1 MVRKYNKRENDL
13 AIENAKL
20 KQLIAGDGG
29 SPGQPYTP
37 PKEDPKNPWV
47 PAPGKGDK
55 KLVLSP
61 NDKFRIPVG
70 TPPPNDRM
78 YGIPTLPKGHPM
90 YNKWAN
96 QMMINNQPIAHRSH
110 KPNTRDYHN
119 PAQHNAPVDPGGN
132 PIKRSPSNKHLF
144 PTHREIDERNKGHWN
159 VDPENYTPDGM
170 LISSTPEFYKKENI
184 GGTLMDVVLPLLI
197 QKYGKGPDGKYKDP
211 DKLIEMMGKLR
222 GV

>member
-132 PIKRSPSNKHLF
+132 PIKRSPSNKHVF
-144 PTHREIDERNKGHWN
+144 PTDLQIDQRNKGDWN
-159 VDPENYTPDGM
+159 IDPKNYTQEGM
-170 LISSTPEFYKKENI
+170 LISQAHLGALRDAAKGNKTSKEI
-184 GGTLMDVVLPLLI
+184 RGILKQFT
-197 QKYGKGPDGKYKDP
+197 KPDQFGHP
-211 DKLIEMMGKLR
+211 TGSFR

>member
-1 MVRKYNKRENDL
+1 MVRKYDEKLNTL

-20 KQLIAGDGG
+20 KQLIAGDTREPSPRSTRQFEVPKYGVGG
-29 SPGQPYTP
+29 YLDQPFDDFGDYRGPAIRNPNPGQLFP
-37 PKEDPKNPWV
+37 
-47 PAPGKGDK
+47 
-55 KLVLSP
+55 
-61 NDKFRIPVG
+61 
-70 TPPPNDRM
+70 
-78 YGIPTLPKGHPM
+78 
-90 YNKWAN
+90 WAN
-96 QMMINNQPIAHRSH
+96 QMMINNKPIAHRSH